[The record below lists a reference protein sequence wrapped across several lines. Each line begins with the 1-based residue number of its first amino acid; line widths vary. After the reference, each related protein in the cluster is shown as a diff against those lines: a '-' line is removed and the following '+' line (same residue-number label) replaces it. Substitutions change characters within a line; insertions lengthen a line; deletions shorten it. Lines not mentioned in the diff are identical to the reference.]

1 MNIKT
6 KKFIKMFI
14 VFLTFFA
21 LPMLVSADDD
31 GYEVVS
37 ETSKYY
43 KTVTY
48 YNSLDKYSI
57 MNSGTPVRSET
68 TEITK

>member
-37 ETSKYY
+37 
-43 KTVTY
+43 
-48 YNSLDKYSI
+48 
-57 MNSGTPVRSET
+57 
-68 TEITK
+68 